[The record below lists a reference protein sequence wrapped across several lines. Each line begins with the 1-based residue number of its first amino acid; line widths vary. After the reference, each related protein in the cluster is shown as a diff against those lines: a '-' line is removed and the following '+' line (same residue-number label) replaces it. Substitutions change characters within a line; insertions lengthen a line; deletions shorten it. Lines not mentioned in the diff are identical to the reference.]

1 MRIKKLKKDTNTKDA
16 LDYLRKKHHLY
27 FASKVIDES
36 QIESKKRIKVELIEK
51 LKLGLNDDKDK
62 MEDVSEVS
70 DDFDFD
76 YDDDFDDL

>member
-1 MRIKKLKKDTNTKDA
+1 M
-16 LDYLRKKHHLY
+16 
-27 FASKVIDES
+27 S
-36 QIESKKRIKVELIEK
+36 KVELIDK
-51 LKLGLNDDKDK
+51 LKLGLNDDKDR